1 MDLSPCLSAGAGSC
15 SVSATMEL
23 VAACLE
29 LSLGRGVSGSGLGL
43 SALGI
48 SSSSGTL
55 PAHHSI
61 PVRKGTCNTATHTLR
76 INQFCTVLPAYHFG
90 ILAALM
96 TGFTGISVHKFDSR
110 LHRVRCTE
118 GALSG
123 TEEDVGWCPIPF
135 NRNAGGLATRS

>member
-1 MDLSPCLSAGAGSC
+1 MVPAL
-15 SVSATMEL
+15 L
-23 VAACLE
+23 VVFNRP
-29 LSLGRGVSGSGLGL
+29 LGM
-43 SALGI
+43 

-61 PVRKGTCNTATHTLR
+61 PVRKEPCNTATHSLR

-96 TGFTGISVHKFDSR
+96 TGFMGISMRKFDSR
-110 LHRVRCTE
+110 LQRVRSTE

-123 TEEDVGWCPIPF
+123 TEEDMGWCPVSF
-135 NRNAGGLATRS
+135 NRNSGGLA